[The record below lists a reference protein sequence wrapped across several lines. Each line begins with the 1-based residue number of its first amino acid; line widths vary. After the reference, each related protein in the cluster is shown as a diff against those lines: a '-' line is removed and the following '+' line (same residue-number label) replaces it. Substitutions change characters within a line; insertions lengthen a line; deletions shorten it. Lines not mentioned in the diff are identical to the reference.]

1 MLDPASKVRAIQG
14 RSGLPR
20 KISAALGGGGEG
32 GASVA
37 VAVGTAVGVDVG
49 DAVAVKVGVGSV
61 VGVTVEVAVGR
72 SVGVGVSGRN
82 WETTGRSR
90 IADESQA
97 AVSKSRQSK
106 KSSKGLWFFKTHSLL
121 SGAYDEAIGQVPIE
135 IGPRTRCGSIVTMA
149 SDHLGGNRILI
160 A

>member
-1 MLDPASKVRAIQG
+1 M
-14 RSGLPR
+14 PR
-20 KISAALGGGGEG
+20 EISAALGGGGGG

-49 DAVAVKVGVGSV
+49 DAVAVKVGVGTAM
-61 VGVTVEVAVGR
+61 GVTVEVAVGR

-90 IADESQA
+90 MVDESQA

-106 KSSKGLWFFKTHSLL
+106 KSSKGLWLFKAHSLL
-121 SGAYDEAIGQVPIE
+121 SGAYDEAIG
-135 IGPRTRCGSIVTMA
+135 
-149 SDHLGGNRILI
+149 
-160 A
+160 